1 MSVKLSVFS
10 STPDMLEENFLV
22 KVLTG
27 TLAEIAQKTVD
38 WGYDGIEFMPNPRR
52 IPDPGE
58 MEMALKKAG
67 AALTV
72 VNSGR
77 MMPAGMAILHPDPV
91 IRRDSINAYKALV
104 SFAGHFKS
112 RVGLGVAQG
121 EGLVDGSPEEKA
133 RMADEVIREIVEHA
147 AEAGAVVMAEPIDPG
162 CKGYVYSMDEARAWV
177 ERVNS
182 PAFNLMMDTEELSH
196 SEPTIEHGI
205 RAGRGR
211 PNHIHLYD
219 PGRWPPGVRTESDRL
234 DWAKLVGLLREYRF
248 AGSGSVVL
256 APEGDPEPAAR
267 KSAAYLRRLFQA

>member
-1 MSVKLSVFS
+1 MHMKLSVFS

-27 TLAEIAQKTVD
+27 TLDEIAQKTVD

-52 IPDPGE
+52 IPDPHE
-58 MEMALKKAG
+58 MEVALKKAG

-72 VNSGR
+72 INSGR

-91 IRRDSINAYKALV
+91 IRRRSIDAYKALV

-133 RMADEVIREIVEHA
+133 RMADDVIREIVEHA
-147 AEAGAVVMAEPIDPG
+147 ADVGAVVMAEPLDPG
-162 CKGYVYSMDEARAWV
+162 CKGYVHSMDEARTWL
-177 ERVNS
+177 ERINS
-182 PAFNLMMDTEELSH
+182 PAFNLMMDTEQLSH

-205 RAGRGR
+205 
-211 PNHIHLYD
+211 NHIHLYD
-219 PGRWPPGVRTESDRL
+219 PGRWPPGVHIENNRL
-234 DWAKLVGLLREYRF
+234 DWEKLVGLLREYRF

-267 KSAAYLRRLFQA
+267 KSAAYLRRLFGARAEDQHA